1 MNQQDLA
8 ILEEIGRKRPNAIQK
23 ANDPNRMDSE
33 RQLYIQFL
41 VDCRQVVDKLQ
52 EKWANEANWS

>member
-23 ANDPNRMDSE
+23 ANDSGRSDAE
-33 RQLYIQFL
+33 RQRYIKFL
-41 VDCRQVVDKLQ
+41 LHCNQVVRNLQ
-52 EKWANEANWS
+52 EKWTNEANWF

>member
-23 ANDPNRMDSE
+23 ANDPDRSDSE

-41 VDCRQVVDKLQ
+41 FDCRQVVDNLQ